1 MGGVPGNG
9 KTTLIKEGISKALDK
24 PFVFISLGGATDAS
38 FLEGHSYTYEGSI
51 PGRIAEGIIN
61 AKCNNPIIYF
71 DELDKVSK
79 THKGDEIYNLLV
91 HLIDHSQNTNFRDK
105 YFHGLKFDLSKVTFM
120 FSYNNPSKVDPILRD
135 RITEVQT
142 KYLMISQKQHIAK
155 HYLLPAILKNI
166 GLEEDSVTIS
176 DELIRYL
183 INNYTYEGGVRRLK
197 EILTTIVRELN
208 LYNLMKSKLIKN
220 KISFPYK
227 VRKKDVE
234 IILKNLNKIDN
245 VKVTNKPK
253 IGIVNGLWANDL
265 GIGGVLPIETLWYPS
280 SNPLKI
286 KATGCL
292 EKVIKESTEVACSLA
307 WNNLT
312 QNEQTSLMAKLKDH
326 PMGIHIHCP
335 EGATPKDG
343 PSAGAALTIAIYSL
357 FTKEPLN
364 NKIAMTG
371 EINLQGKVMA
381 IGGLEEKLEGAKRA
395 GAELALVPK
404 ENKPQF
410 DKIMERNKTLCSSKF
425 KVELVETF
433 QQVKS
438 YFFNEDSSV
447 LRR

>member
-1 MGGVPGNG
+1 MNW
-9 KTTLIKEGISKALDK
+9 IKLVR
-24 PFVFISLGGATDAS
+24 P
-38 FLEGHSYTYEGSI
+38 
-51 PGRIAEGIIN
+51 
-61 AKCNNPIIYF
+61 
-71 DELDKVSK
+71 
-79 THKGDEIYNLLV
+79 HKGDEIYNLLV

-155 HYLLPAILKNI
+155 HYLMPSILKNI
-166 GLEEDSVTIS
+166 GLDEDAVVIG
-176 DELIRYL
+176 DELIRFL

-208 LYNLMKSKLIKN
+208 LYNLMKNKLMKN

-234 IILKNLNKIDN
+234 IILKNLNKVEH
-245 VKVTNKPK
+245 VKVTAKPK
-253 IGIVNGLWANDL
+253 VGIVNGLWANDL

-280 SNPLKI
+280 TAPLKI

-312 QNEQTSLMAKLKDH
+312 HNEQTSLMTKLKDH

-357 FTKEPLN
+357 FTKRVLN

-395 GAELALVPK
+395 GAELALVPR

-425 KVELVETF
+425 RVELVETF
-433 QQVKS
+433 QQVKN
-438 YFFNEDSSV
+438 YFFGEESV
-447 LRR
+447 SLRR